1 MGVMIGGNTR
11 QADTMPWTG
20 NNLGSEREREG
31 KKRANKEPGPCNARG
46 DGGRCLV
53 GKTMV
58 IREGR
63 RVEKNDAVSKEV
75 GDQKGQDYYW
85 KLVAERLA

>member
-1 MGVMIGGNTR
+1 
-11 QADTMPWTG
+11 MPWTG

-31 KKRANKEPGPCNARG
+31 KKRANKEPGPCNARV
-46 DGGRCLV
+46 DGGRHLV
-53 GKTMV
+53 GKTLV

-63 RVEKNDAVSKEV
+63 RVEKNDAVSKEEVV
-75 GDQKGQDYYW
+75 GDQKGQDYYG